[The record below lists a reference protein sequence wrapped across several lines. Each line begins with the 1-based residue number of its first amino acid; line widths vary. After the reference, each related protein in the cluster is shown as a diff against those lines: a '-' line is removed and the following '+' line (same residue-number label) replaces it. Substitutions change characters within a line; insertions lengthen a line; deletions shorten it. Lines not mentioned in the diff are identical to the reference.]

1 METRANYVLIGA
13 FSLATLVLVLLFA
26 LWASNFSSSR
36 NWRQYQVVFSEP
48 VTGLT
53 EGGSVQYNGL
63 AVGTVESLA
72 LNESD
77 ARQVIAILKLKSNT
91 PIKVDTRAKLSQ
103 QGITG
108 VPFILLSGGSP
119 NAPALQ
125 ASSDS
130 TLPIIRTEPSALQNI
145 SDTANRL
152 VARLDQLLSDDNI
165 RRITV
170 TLDNLEKTTNT
181 LAEQRADIGKLIV
194 NARDAA
200 ASMKTTLDTANGTLQ
215 GLDQNLVQRLPALLD
230 KLDAAASKL
239 ESTAGNADA
248 LLAENRPAIKNFTQ
262 NGLPQVEPTL
272 LELRGL
278 IRDLRA
284 LSGRLQGNPARYILG
299 RETPKEFDPK

>member
-299 RETPKEFDPK
+299 RETPKEIDPK